1 MLYCLE
7 SALKT
12 RYKMAKLTLEG
23 IGKLAGVSRATV
35 SRVINNYPHIRTEVR
50 ERVLKVIEE
59 TGYQP
64 NLAARSLASSES
76 NIIGLVIPSII
87 NDVFTDPY
95 YPRLT
100 QGIAQA
106 CNENGL
112 TLSLFL
118 FHSPEEEKMAAR
130 RIIGNSL
137 LDGIILTAD
146 ILDDPMIPDLIAA
159 DVPFVQVGRP
169 QQPDKVSFVDT
180 NNAYGGELATN
191 HLIQLGYSRIGQIAT
206 EHNTAGIDRTFGYR
220 AALKQSGIPEIEDLI
235 VYGDFSRESGY
246 HGMQAILPHAPDAVF
261 IQSDT
266 MALGAM
272 QAIRETGL
280 SVPDD
285 IAIVSFDNLPPA
297 LLGEPPL
304 TTVHQPIQE
313 TGTEAVKMLLDL
325 LRNGT
330 KPPRKKILP
339 VELTIRG
346 SCGANIGD

>member
-1 MLYCLE
+1 M
-7 SALKT
+7 S
-12 RYKMAKLTLEG
+12 KLTLEK

-35 SRVINNYPHIRTEVR
+35 SRVVNNYPHIREEVR

-76 NIIGLVIPSII
+76 HIIGLVIPSII
-87 NDVFTDPY
+87 NEVFTDPY

-100 QGIAQA
+100 QGITQA
-106 CNENGL
+106 CNEKGY

-118 FHSPEEEKMAAR
+118 FHSPEEEKTAAR

-146 ILDDPMIPDLIAA
+146 ILDDPIVPDLIAA
-159 DVPFVQVGRP
+159 DVPLVQIGRP
-169 QQPDKVSFVDT
+169 QQPDKVSYVDSD
-180 NNAYGGELATN
+180 NVYGGELATTY
-191 HLIQLGYSRIGQIAT
+191 LIELGYRRVGQLAT
-206 EHNTAGIDRTFGYR
+206 AHNTAGIDRSIGYSN
-220 AALKQSGIPEIEDLI
+220 ALRKCGMTEDENLI
-235 VYGDFSRESGY
+235 AYGDFSRESGY
-246 HGMQAILPHAPDAVF
+246 HAMQEILPQHPDAVF

-272 QAIRETGL
+272 QAIRDAGL

-285 IAIVSFDNLPPA
+285 IAIVSFDDLPPA

-313 TGTEAVKMLLDL
+313 TGVEAVRMLLDIL
-325 LRNGT
+325 QNGT
-330 KPPRKKILP
+330 KPPRKTILP
-339 VELTIRG
+339 VELEIRG
-346 SCGANIGD
+346 SCGAKKHQ